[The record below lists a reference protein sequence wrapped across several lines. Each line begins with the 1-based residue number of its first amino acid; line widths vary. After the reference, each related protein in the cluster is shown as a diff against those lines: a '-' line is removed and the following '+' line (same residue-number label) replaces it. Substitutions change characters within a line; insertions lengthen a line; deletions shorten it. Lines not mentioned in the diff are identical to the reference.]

1 MTSIEFVRAEIER
14 MRFQIRRQQN
24 DILAMQ
30 RSGVSTESAETL
42 LDRLRA
48 SIDGLC
54 RKRDWMLQESPIHA
68 PAARERSPAAL
79 Q

>member
-1 MTSIEFVRAEIER
+1 MTSLEFVRAEIER
-14 MRFQIRRQQN
+14 MRFQIRRQQH
-24 DILAMQ
+24 DILAMR

-42 LDRLRA
+42 LERLRA

-54 RKRDWMLQESPIHA
+54 KKRDWMLQESPIHA
-68 PAARERSPAAL
+68 PAAREHSSVAL